1 MESYLVDETV
11 LGEIVDAF
19 LKEKYPDQPVEAHG
33 SIRKDAI
40 KSLDHQILKA
50 ILGNLTKEQGAELG
64 RLLDDKASDSATFAK
79 FFEENNIDLQTA
91 ITDAMVNFKK
101 EFLGG
106 KNA

>member
-19 LKEKYPDQPVEAHG
+19 LKEKYPDQPVSAHE

-50 ILGNLTKEQGAELG
+50 ILGKLTKEQGSELG
-64 RLLDDKASDSATFAK
+64 HLLDDEASTSDTFTK
-79 FFEENNIDLQTA
+79 FFEKNDIDLQATIA
-91 ITDAMVNFKK
+91 DAMVNFKN
-101 EFLGG
+101 EFLRS

>member
-19 LKEKYPDQPVEAHG
+19 LKEKYPDQPVEAHEG
-33 SIRKDAI
+33 IRKDAI

-50 ILGNLTKEQGAELG
+50 ILGKLTKEQGSELG
-64 RLLDDKASDSATFAK
+64 RLLDDESSTSDTFAE
-79 FFEENNIDLQTA
+79 FFKKNNIDLQAT